1 MSPTATIVLYLAIF
15 LGVLLAVEGVVQMF
29 GLKGDGGERAI
40 NRRLRMLGSGADP
53 EDVLRLLRRKQEP
66 EGFERLYL
74 LKHWP
79 ALLRQSGFGVSPAA
93 GLALLLGWT
102 ALVFMI
108 ASFETMLPIA
118 AGIAILVGLLIPV
131 QALRMIRDHRVKRLS
146 QQMPDTIDLMV
157 RSLRAGHPLNAAFQV
172 IAREMPDPIGSE
184 FGAVADAITYGD
196 DLPTALAEMAARV
209 GSEDVD
215 YLAVAVSLQHGT
227 GGNLAAVLQTLSQ
240 VIRERFAMRRKIKA
254 LSAEGRIT
262 AIVVSLVPLALATI
276 VHLATPD
283 YYGDVWNDPMFMPLA
298 GAGVALMVMNALVLR
313 KMVRFHF

>member
-1 MSPTATIVLYLAIF
+1 MSAGANVILYVAIF
-15 LGVLLAVEGVVQMF
+15 LGVLLAAEGLFQIL
-29 GLKGDGGERAI
+29 GLRGDDGSRAI

-66 EGFERLYL
+66 EGFDRLYL

-79 ALLRQSGFGVSPAA
+79 ALLRQSGFGVSPSV
-93 GLALLLGWT
+93 GLAILFGWA
-102 ALVFMI
+102 ALVFLAVSLEM
-108 ASFETMLPIA
+108 SLLIA
-118 AGIAILVGLLIPV
+118 AGAALLIGLLIPL
-131 QALRMIRDHRVKRLS
+131 QILRMTRDYRVNRLS

-262 AIVVSLVPLALATI
+262 AIVVSLVPAALATI

-283 YYGDVWNDPMFMPLA
+283 YYGEVWNDPMFMPLA
-298 GAGVALMVMNALVLR
+298 GTGIALMVMNALVLR

>member
-1 MSPTATIVLYLAIF
+1 MSAGANVILYVAIF
-15 LGVLLAVEGVVQMF
+15 LGVLLAVEGLVQIL
-29 GLKGDGGERAI
+29 GLKGDDGARTI

-66 EGFERLYL
+66 EGFERLYI

-79 ALLRQSGFGVSPAA
+79 ALLRQAGFGVSPSM
-93 GLALLLGWT
+93 GLALLIGW
-102 ALVFMI
+102 AVLVFLI
-108 ASFETMLPIA
+108 ANVELPA
-118 AGIAILVGLLIPV
+118 LPALGAVVLLGLLIPV
-131 QALRMIRDHRVKRLS
+131 QILRMIRDYRVNRLS

-184 FGAVADAITYGD
+184 FGTVADAITYGD
-196 DLPTALAEMAARV
+196 DLPTALGEMAARV

-262 AIVVSLVPLALATI
+262 AIVVSLVPAALATI

-283 YYGDVWNDPMFMPLA
+283 YYGEVWNDPMFMPLA
-298 GAGVALMVMNALVLR
+298 GTGIALMVMNALVLR